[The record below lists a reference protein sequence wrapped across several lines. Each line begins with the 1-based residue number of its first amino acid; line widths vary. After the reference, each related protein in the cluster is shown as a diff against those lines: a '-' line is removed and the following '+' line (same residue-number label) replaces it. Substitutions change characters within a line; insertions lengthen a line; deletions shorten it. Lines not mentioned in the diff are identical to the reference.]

1 MCNDFGNRITYADY
15 VEGFAQQNMRVI
27 FPPPDKAP
35 NYPPRDEI
43 WPTEPAPVV
52 RPVDGGV
59 EIVEIR
65 WGLQARQPKRPAVIN
80 MRTEG
85 RHFENGRILIPASH
99 FFEFTGSKSPK
110 TRWRFAMRDAE
121 WFCFA
126 GLQGRGE
133 VSGAEVEA
141 FTLLTVPPGPD
152 VAPYHDRQP
161 VILQPSQ
168 WAAWL
173 DPRVAS
179 QELLRPLPAGSLLV
193 EESPREV
200 AQAG

>member
-27 FPPPDKAP
+27 FPPRDKAP

-43 WPTEPAPVV
+43 WPTELAPVI
-52 RPVDGGV
+52 RPVEGGL
-59 EIVEIR
+59 EIVEMR

-85 RHFENGRILIPASH
+85 RSFEHGRILVPASH

-110 TRWRFAMRDAE
+110 TRWRFTMKDAA

-126 GLQGRGE
+126 GLQGHAIVDGDE
-133 VSGAEVEA
+133 VPA
-141 FTLLTVPPGPD
+141 FSLLTVPPGPD

-161 VILQPSQ
+161 VILPPEQ

-173 DPRVAS
+173 DPSVAS
-179 QELLRPLPAGSLLV
+179 QELLRPLPAGSLDV
-193 EESPREV
+193 VESPREPPNT
-200 AQAG
+200 